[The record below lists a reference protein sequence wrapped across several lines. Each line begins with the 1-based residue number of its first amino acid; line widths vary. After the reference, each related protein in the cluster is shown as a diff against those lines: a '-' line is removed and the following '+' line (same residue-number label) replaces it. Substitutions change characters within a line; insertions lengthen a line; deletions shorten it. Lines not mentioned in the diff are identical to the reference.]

1 MIELLIA
8 LLVIIIVFGILWY
21 AISLIPLPPPFH
33 VIAQLVLAVI
43 LILILLAYLL
53 PLLHYPPAVLR

>member
-8 LLVIIIVFGILWY
+8 LLVIILVFGILWY
-21 AISLIPLPPPFH
+21 AIGLIPLPPPFH

-53 PLLHYPPAVLR
+53 PLLHVPPVLR